1 MIAYR
6 IGLLGMR
13 PLTITAS
20 RIRPSSLQLRNKA
33 DYNKYME
40 SMIGNREMVGYGY
53 NGTPFYADLPA
64 FPFPAIRYK
73 ENTPEIMALR
83 EKEKGDWRLLSMNEK
98 KELYRSSFC
107 QTFAEFQYVTSD
119 WMFVVGGVLI
129 SISAGLCLF
138 LLMHIFV
145 YGPRS
150 LPNSFSYISREAQ
163 LQRMIDLQVN
173 PIHGL
178 SSNWDYEKK
187 DWKKV
192 GWFTPPNPFLEDE
205 DEEEEEECDD

>member
-13 PLTITAS
+13 PLTITTS

-53 NGTPFYADLPA
+53 NGTPFYADLAA
-64 FPFPAIRYK
+64 FPFPSIRYK
-73 ENTPEIMALR
+73 EHTPEIMVCIHKRKL
-83 EKEKGDWRLLSMNEK
+83 GID
-98 KELYRSSFC
+98 
-107 QTFAEFQYVTSD
+107 
-119 WMFVVGGVLI
+119 I
-129 SISAGLCLF
+129 
-138 LLMHIFV
+138 
-145 YGPRS
+145 YGPHS
-150 LPNSFSYISREAQ
+150 LPKSFSHPYREAQ
-163 LQRMIDLQVN
+163 MRRMIDLQVN

-187 DWKKV
+187 EWKKV
-192 GWFTPPNPFLEDE
+192 GWFTPENPFL
-205 DEEEEEECDD
+205 EEEEEEEEEVECEE